1 MDSANNLRTHCNKE
15 HDGKRFKCDNCKFT
29 SKAPHELARH
39 SLRVHHMETEG
50 YKVFRCLYPECEYKC
65 IERHKFQTHIDGVH
79 KGLRTFKC
87 NACDK
92 SFGQKG
98 TLKLHVQGVHMG
110 LRYLTINN
118 IWT

>member
-1 MDSANNLRTHCNKE
+1 MENLKITRFGLHQ
-15 HDGKRFKCDNCKFT
+15 GKRFKCDNCSFT

-39 SLRVHHMETEG
+39 LLRAHHMETEG
-50 YKVFRCLYPECEYKC
+50 YEVFRCSYPNCDYKC
-65 IERHKFQTHIDGVH
+65 IEKHKFQTHIDGVH

-110 LRYLTINN
+110 LRYVRLID
-118 IWT
+118 IYHY